1 MDPISELKNEIAQ
14 LEETLFIKRRELKQL
29 LKSEDVSNKTQ
40 EIDNH
45 ASPEEK
51 IKLFRRLFRGR
62 DDVYAHRFE
71 SKKTGKSGYQP
82 DCENEWEDGVCLKPR
97 IKCSECK
104 NRKLFPVTDETIRN
118 HLQGEIPSPYP
129 GVKGHPFVMGIYP
142 LLKNETTWFLAIDFD
157 KEQWQQDCSA
167 FLETCRDFSI
177 DASLER
183 SRSGNGGH
191 IWIFFEQPVTA
202 SKARTLGSALM
213 TRTMDKRPE
222 IQLDSF
228 DRFFPNQDTLPK
240 GGFGNLIAL
249 PLQKEARSRN
259 HSVFL
264 DDSFIPYP
272 DQWAYLN
279 QITSLTE
286 TDIDK
291 ILEQLRQDG
300 TTLPVCFEEYEQPW
314 GNSSHRLPDIADGL
328 PEKIK
333 ITLKE
338 QIFLKHAGLP
348 PVLRN
353 RILRLAS
360 FSNPEFY
367 SAQAMRLPTWNK
379 PRILFCYEYFPEY
392 IALPIGCLEDLSNLL
407 RYYKI
412 TMEINDLRN
421 KGNPVKVAFQGNLRM
436 DQELAGDALLSNHNG
451 ILSATTAF
459 GKTVVALWVI
469 AQRKT
474 NTLIL
479 VHRKQLM
486 EQWAKRIE
494 QFLGIQKKK
503 IGLFGGGK
511 KKRTGNIDIAVIQSI
526 SGKKGVP
533 DWIGEYGQLIVDECH
548 HISAFSF
555 EQVIRKCPAKYKLGL
570 TATLERKDGKHP
582 IILMNLG
589 KILYQVK
596 SKQQAEL
603 RTFNHKVITKFSD
616 FKIQADTSEMK
627 IQDIFKALWQNEKRN
642 EQITKDI
649 LTAYREGREILL
661 LSERTDHLNLLLSQ
675 LEDKI
680 KHIFLLKGGMG
691 KKQLTSIMENIHQ
704 VPEDENRLILATGR
718 YLGEGI
724 DLPFLDTLF
733 LTFPVSWK
741 GTITQYAGRLH
752 RDYYGKQE
760 VIIYDYLDEQVP
772 VLGKMYQRRC
782 KGYKALG
789 YKIS

>member
-1 MDPISELKNEIAQ
+1 MDSVSKLKEEITQ
-14 LEETLFIKRRELKQL
+14 LEVILTQKRKELGRL
-29 LKSEDVSNKTQ
+29 LQSSSTEQGTNSQ
-40 EIDNH
+40 S
-45 ASPEEK
+45 SPEEK
-51 IKLFRRLFRGR
+51 IKLFRKLFRGR
-62 DDVYAHRFE
+62 EDVYAYRFE

-82 DCENEWEDGVCLKPR
+82 DCKNEWEDGICLKPR
-97 IKCSECK
+97 IKCSDCK
-104 NRKLFPVTDETIRN
+104 NRKLIPVRDETIRN

-129 GVKGHPFVMGIYP
+129 GVNGYPFVMGIYP

-157 KEQWQQDCSA
+157 KEQWQQDCAA
-167 FLETCRDFSI
+167 FRKTCTEFSI
-177 DASLER
+177 DTGLER

-191 IWIFFEQPVTA
+191 LWIFFEHPVKA
-202 SKARTLGSALM
+202 SKARALGSALM
-213 TRTMDKRPE
+213 THTMDKRPE

-249 PLQKEARSRN
+249 PLQKEARSKN
-259 HSVFL
+259 HTIFL
-264 DDSFIPYP
+264 DDGFIPYP
-272 DQWAYLN
+272 DQWAYLD
-279 QITSLTE
+279 QIIPMTE

-291 ILEQLRQDG
+291 ILEQLRQEG
-300 TTLPVCFEEYEQPW
+300 TTLPVSFDEYDQPW
-314 GNSSHRLPDIADGL
+314 NNLQSLPPIAEGL

-333 ITLKE
+333 INLKE
-338 QIFLKHAGLP
+338 QIFLEHSGLP

-367 SAQAMRLPTWNK
+367 RAQAMRLPTWNK
-379 PRILFCYEYFPEY
+379 PRILYCYEYFPEY
-392 IALPIGCLEDLSNLL
+392 IALPIGCLEDLSDLFHH
-407 RYYKI
+407 YKI
-412 TMEINDLRN
+412 KTALEDLRC
-421 KGNPVKVAFQGNLRM
+421 KGNLVEVSFQGELRM
-436 DQELAGDALLSNHNG
+436 DQKLAGDTLLSSPNG

-459 GKTVVALWVI
+459 GKTIVALWII

-486 EQWAKRIE
+486 EQWAERIE
-494 QFLGIQKKK
+494 QFLGIPKKE

-511 KKRTGNIDIAVIQSI
+511 KKRTGNIDIAVMQSV

-555 EQVIRKCPAKYKLGL
+555 EQVIRKCPAKFKLGL

-589 KILYQVK
+589 RVLYQVK
-596 SKQQAEL
+596 AKQQAEQ
-603 RTFNHKVITKFSD
+603 RNFNHIVITKTTD
-616 FKIQADTSEMK
+616 FHIQTDLQELKIQE
-627 IQDIFKALWQNEKRN
+627 IFKSLWQDKNRN
-642 EQITKDI
+642 EQIVKDI
-649 LTAYREGREILL
+649 QKSYEEGKEILL
-661 LSERTDHLNLLLSQ
+661 LSERTDHLSLLQDQLQDIIKNL
-675 LEDKI
+675 
-680 KHIFLLKGGMG
+680 FLLKGGMG
-691 KKQLTSIMENIHQ
+691 KKQLRTIMENIHR
-704 VPEDENRLILATGR
+704 VPEEENHVILATGR
-718 YLGEGI
+718 YFGEGI

-741 GTITQYAGRLH
+741 GTIAQYAGRLH
-752 RDYYGKQE
+752 RYYYGKQE
-760 VIIYDYLDEQVP
+760 VIIYDYLDDKVP

-782 KGYKALG
+782 KGYRALG
-789 YKIS
+789 YEIN